1 MGISLSWVAT
11 EALPAN
17 EALARLALT
26 PTGNLVT
33 FPFKGI
39 ATKPLPENWTLV
51 TAGRCDHRV
60 ARPESMSA
68 LSPGCRA
75 VACNIEEHV
84 NYASA
89 ELWQDGNRVW
99 RVEHQGEEDS
109 TNMTSEGQ
117 PPRRFQALLLGV
129 EPEDSENLDGYF
141 HMDIPLM
148 LAKEIVGF
156 RHDVVNDTIDST
168 PFEELRE
175 MAKKKSWWKPWQ

>member
-1 MGISLSWVAT
+1 M
-11 EALPAN
+11 
-17 EALARLALT
+17 
-26 PTGNLVT
+26 
-33 FPFKGI
+33 
-39 ATKPLPENWTLV
+39 
-51 TAGRCDHRV
+51 
-60 ARPESMSA
+60 
-68 LSPGCRA
+68 
-75 VACNIEEHV
+75 

-109 TNMTSEGQ
+109 TNMTVEGQ
-117 PPRRFQALLLGV
+117 PPQRFQALLLGV